1 MYGRPPGALPL
12 NAEVGVSVEQFLL
25 RVLLCSAAA
34 GLDGRRQFLKT
45 VAIEFELEG

>member
-1 MYGRPPGALPL
+1 MMRWVPSAK
-12 NAEVGVSVEQFLL
+12 QFLL

-34 GLDGRRQFLKT
+34 GLNGRRQFLKS